1 MDETETTTVEE
12 TTVAAQPA
20 KAEAPAK
27 EEKKVAVPAKFKDI
41 VSAVEALSV
50 LELNELVKVFEDE
63 RVEFRKLMPTEG
75 EIIKGL
81 VVKAQNEWEQ
91 LKDIYTEEE
100 KAQVVANADAQKAED
115 LKKSLG
121 L

>member
-1 MDETETTTVEE
+1 
-12 TTVAAQPA
+12 
-20 KAEAPAK
+20 
-27 EEKKVAVPAKFKDI
+27 
-41 VSAVEALSV
+41 
-50 LELNELVKVFEDE
+50 
-63 RVEFRKLMPTEG
+63 MPTEG

-91 LKDIYTEEE
+91 LKDIYIEEV
-100 KAQVVANADAQKAED
+100 KAQSAASADAQKAED